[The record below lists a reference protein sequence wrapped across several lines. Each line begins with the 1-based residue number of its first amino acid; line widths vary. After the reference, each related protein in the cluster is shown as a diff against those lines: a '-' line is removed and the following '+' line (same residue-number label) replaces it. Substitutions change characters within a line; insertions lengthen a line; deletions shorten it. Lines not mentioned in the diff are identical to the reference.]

1 MTYTNLH
8 TSIPLQAVCSEL
20 HSKLQAKEKALEEQ
34 RTEIE
39 QLRLQQQPVLNL

>member
-1 MTYTNLH
+1 MEENASLK
-8 TSIPLQAVCSEL
+8 EE
-20 HSKLQAKEKALEEQ
+20 LQAKEREFEEQ